1 VQLHLRSNSVLI
13 IDLTEVVL
21 SVLLNKFRFS
31 PSGKEIGWTMNGI
44 AGPYVKGADRTRP
57 QLPIIMS
64 LLDNGVQTD
73 KDGIQE

>member
-1 VQLHLRSNSVLI
+1 
-13 IDLTEVVL
+13 
-21 SVLLNKFRFS
+21 
-31 PSGKEIGWTMNGI
+31 MNGI